1 MVGISSVNDCLL
13 TQAFAAPALYGGGLG
28 VAQVNEWYY
37 CDHTMYVECECCYI
51 ITWSPAKL
59 FEADHTLV
67 QVAKVVLFQA
77 TLGSILRTG
86 AFY

>member
-1 MVGISSVNDCLL
+1 MVGISSVDDCRL
-13 TQAFAAPALYGGGLG
+13 TLAFAAPASYGGVLG
-28 VAQVNEWYY
+28 VALYREGVLNVD
-37 CDHTMYVECECCYI
+37 CLCYI